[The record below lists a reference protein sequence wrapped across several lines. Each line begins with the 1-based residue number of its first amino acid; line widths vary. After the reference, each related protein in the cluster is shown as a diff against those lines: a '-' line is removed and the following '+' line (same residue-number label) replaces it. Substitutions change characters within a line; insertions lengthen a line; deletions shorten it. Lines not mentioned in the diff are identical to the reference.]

1 MMKELRRVS
10 LGILVMFGTLFV
22 STTVIQVFQTDNLR
36 VDPRNV
42 RTLYASYS
50 AERGSIIVGNTAIAQ
65 SVPIDDV
72 FKYQRTYEGGGLY
85 SAITGYYTINQGLAG
100 LELAMNDELSGQS
113 NAQFFDQVLAL
124 VTGKS
129 PRGASVQLT
138 INAAVQQAARDAIG
152 DLAGAAIALNPKT
165 GEIYAMVSTPSYDPN
180 LLATHDTESAVSQ
193 FNDLLNSSNS
203 PLSNRVIAGTLYH
216 PGSVFKLVV
225 AAAALDSGT
234 LTTESEIAN
243 PATLQLP
250 QSTSF
255 INNSNGGQCGSA
267 NPTVTIGTALQYSCN
282 IPFAEIGQLVGERT
296 LQDYAEAFGFGATIE
311 IPMAATPSTFP
322 SGMDEAQLM
331 VSSFGQFDVRVSPLQ
346 IAMVTSAIANG
357 GVLMQPTVVDSVL
370 AADLRPLR
378 EFESTVYSTP
388 ITSMTADTLVRMMI
402 TGVESGAAS
411 NAQIP
416 GISVAGKTGTAENG
430 EGEPYTLWFT
440 GFAPADNPEVVVAV
454 VIENGGGLGQSGT
467 GNAIAAPIARKI
479 IEAVLAR

>member
-1 MMKELRRVS
+1 MS

-65 SVPIDDV
+65 STPIDDV

-152 DLAGAAIALNPKT
+152 DLSGAAIALNPKT

-180 LLATHDTESAVSQ
+180 LLATHDTESALSQ

-234 LTTESEIAN
+234 LTTETEIAN
-243 PATLQLP
+243 PGTLQLP

-267 NPTVTIGTALQYSCN
+267 NPTVTIVTALQYSCN

-296 LQDYAEAFGFGATIE
+296 IQDYAEAFGFGATIE

-322 SGMDEAQLM
+322 SGMDDAQLM

-388 ITSMTADTLVRMMI
+388 ITPMTADTLVRMMI
-402 TGVESGAAS
+402 LGVEGGAAS

-454 VIENGGGLGQSGT
+454 VIENGGGLGQSGS

>member
-10 LGILVMFGTLFV
+10 IGILVMFGTLFA

-36 VDPRNV
+36 VDSRNV
-42 RTLYASYS
+42 RTLYSSYS
-50 AERGSIIVGNTAIAQ
+50 VERGSIIVGNTAIAS
-65 SVPIDDV
+65 SVPVDDV
-72 FKYQRTYEGGGLY
+72 YKYQRTYDGGGLY
-85 SAITGYYTINQGLAG
+85 SAVTGYYTINQGLAG
-100 LELAMNDELSGQS
+100 LELSMNDELSGQS
-113 NAQFFDQVLAL
+113 NSQFFDQVLAL

-129 PRGASVQLT
+129 PRGASVKLT
-138 INAAVQQAARDAIG
+138 LNAAVQQAARDAMG
-152 DLAGAAIALNPKT
+152 DLSGAAIALNPKT

-180 LLATHDTESAVSQ
+180 LLATHDSESALTQ

-234 LTTESEIAN
+234 ITTSTVFPN
-243 PATLQLP
+243 PASLQLP
-250 QSTSF
+250 QSISTIS
-255 INNSNGGQCGSA
+255 NSGSGQCGSA
-267 NPTVTIGTALQYSCN
+267 APEVTVVTALQYSCN

-296 LQDYAEAFGFGATIE
+296 IKDYAEAFGFGATIE
-311 IPMAATPSTFP
+311 IPMAATPSEFP
-322 SGMDEAQLM
+322 SGMDDAQLM
-331 VSSFGQFDVRVSPLQ
+331 LSSFGQYDVRVSPLQ
-346 IAMVTSAIANG
+346 MAMVTSAIANG

-370 AADLRPLR
+370 AADLRPIR
-378 EFESTVYSTP
+378 QFESSVYSTP
-388 ITSMTADTLVRMMI
+388 ISSATAESLLQMMVL
-402 TGVESGAAS
+402 GVDSGVAS
-411 NAQIP
+411 NARIP

-430 EGEPYTLWFT
+430 DGEPFTLWFT

-454 VIENGGGLGQSGT
+454 VIENGGGMGQSGS

>member
-1 MMKELRRVS
+1 MIKELRRVS
-10 LGILVMFGTLFV
+10 LGILVMFGLLFV

-42 RTLYASYS
+42 RTLYSSYS

-65 SVPIDDV
+65 SLPVDDV

-85 SAITGYYTINQGLAG
+85 SAVTGYYTINQGLAG

-113 NAQFFDQVLAL
+113 NSQFFDQVLAL

-129 PRGASVQLT
+129 PRGASVKLT
-138 INAAVQQAARDAIG
+138 INAAVQQAARDAMG
-152 DLAGAAIALNPKT
+152 DMSGAAIALNPKT

-180 LLATHDTESAVSQ
+180 SLATHDSESALTQ
-193 FNDLLNSSNS
+193 FNDLINSSNS
-203 PLSNRVIAGTLYH
+203 PLSNRVLAGTLYH

-234 LTTESEIAN
+234 LTTSTEVPN

-250 QSTSF
+250 QSSAF
-255 INNSNGGQCGSA
+255 INNSTEGQCGST
-267 NPTVTIGTALQYSCN
+267 NLTVTIVTALQYSCN
-282 IPFAEIGQLVGERT
+282 IPFAEIGRLVGERT
-296 LQDYAEAFGFGATIE
+296 IRDYAEAFGFGATIE
-311 IPMAATPSTFP
+311 IPMAATPSIFP
-322 SGMDEAQLM
+322 SGMDDAQVM
-331 VSSFGQFDVRVSPLQ
+331 VSSFGQFDVRVTPLQ
-346 IAMVTSAIANG
+346 MAMVTSAIANG

-388 ITSMTADTLVRMMI
+388 ISSATARSLLDMMVL
-402 TGVESGAAS
+402 GVDSGVAS

-416 GISVAGKTGTAENG
+416 GIAVAGKTGTAENG
-430 EGEPYTLWFT
+430 DGAPYTLWFT

-454 VIENGGGLGQSGT
+454 VIENGGGKGQSGS

>member
-1 MMKELRRVS
+1 MS

-65 SVPIDDV
+65 SIPIDDV

-138 INAAVQQAARDAIG
+138 INAAVQQAARDAMG
-152 DLAGAAIALNPKT
+152 DLSGAAIALNPKT

-180 LLATHDTESAVSQ
+180 ILATHDTESALSQ

-225 AAAALDSGT
+225 AAAALDSRT
-234 LTTESEIAN
+234 LTTETEIAN
-243 PATLQLP
+243 PGTLQLP

-267 NPTVTIGTALQYSCN
+267 NPTVTIVTALQYSCN

-296 LQDYAEAFGFGATIE
+296 IQDYAEAFGFGATIE

-322 SGMDEAQLM
+322 SGMDDAQLM

-388 ITSMTADTLVRMMI
+388 ITPMTADTLVRMMI
-402 TGVESGAAS
+402 LGVEGGAAS
-411 NAQIP
+411 YAQIP

-454 VIENGGGLGQSGT
+454 VIENGGGLGQSGS

>member
-1 MMKELRRVS
+1 MIKELRRVS
-10 LGILVMFGTLFV
+10 LGILVMFGLLFA

-85 SAITGYYTINQGLAG
+85 SAITGYFTINQGLSG

-113 NAQFFDQVLAL
+113 NSQFFDQVLAL

-129 PRGASVQLT
+129 PRGASVKLT
-138 INAAVQQAARDAIG
+138 INAAVQQAARDAMG
-152 DLAGAAIALNPKT
+152 DLSGAAIALNPKT
-165 GEIYAMVSTPSYDPN
+165 GEIYALVSTPSYDPN
-180 LLATHDTESAVSQ
+180 TLATHDTESAVSQ

-203 PLSNRVIAGTLYH
+203 PLSNRAIAGTLYH

-234 LTTESEIAN
+234 LTTSSELPN

-250 QSTSF
+250 QSTAV
-255 INNSNGGQCGSA
+255 INNSNDGPCGSSD
-267 NPTVTIGTALQYSCN
+267 PTVTMVTALQYSCN

-311 IPMAATPSTFP
+311 IPMAATRSTFP
-322 SGMDEAQLM
+322 SGMDDAQLM

-346 IAMVTSAIANG
+346 MAMVTSAIANG
-357 GVLMQPTVVDSVL
+357 GVLMHPTVVDSVL

-388 ITSMTADTLVRMMI
+388 ITPATADSLVRMMVLSVDS
-402 TGVESGAAS
+402 GVAS
-411 NAQIP
+411 NARIP
-416 GISVAGKTGTAENG
+416 GVSVAGKTGTAENG
-430 EGEPYTLWFT
+430 DGEPYTLWFT
-440 GFAPADNPEVVVAV
+440 GFAPSDNPEVVVAV
-454 VIENGGGLGQSGT
+454 VIENGGGLGQSGS

>member
-1 MMKELRRVS
+1 MINELRRVS
-10 LGILVMFGTLFV
+10 LGILIMFGLLFV

-85 SAITGYYTINQGLAG
+85 SAITGYFTINQGLSG

-113 NAQFFDQVLAL
+113 NSQFLDQVLAL

-129 PRGASVQLT
+129 PRGASVKLT
-138 INAAVQQAARDAIG
+138 INAAVQQAARDAMG
-152 DLAGAAIALNPKT
+152 DLSGAAIALNPKT
-165 GEIYAMVSTPSYDPN
+165 GEIYALVSTPSYDPN
-180 LLATHDTESAVSQ
+180 TLATHDTESAVAQ

-203 PLSNRVIAGTLYH
+203 PLSNRAIAGTLYH

-234 LTTESEIAN
+234 LTTSSQLPN

-250 QSTSF
+250 QSTAV
-255 INNSNGGQCGSA
+255 INNSTGGPCGSA
-267 NPTVTIGTALQYSCN
+267 DPTVTMVTALQYSCN
-282 IPFAEIGQLVGERT
+282 IPFAEIGRLVGERT

-311 IPMAATPSTFP
+311 IPMAATRSTFP
-322 SGMDEAQLM
+322 SGMDDAQLM

-357 GVLMQPTVVDSVL
+357 GILMQPTVVDSVL

-378 EFESTVYSTP
+378 EFESMVYSTP
-388 ITSMTADTLVRMMI
+388 ISAATADSLVRMM
-402 TGVESGAAS
+402 VLSVDSGAAS
-411 NAQIP
+411 NARIP
-416 GISVAGKTGTAENG
+416 GVSVAGKTGTAENG

-440 GFAPADNPEVVVAV
+440 GFAPSDNPEVVVAV
-454 VIENGGGLGQSGT
+454 VIENGGGLGQSSS

>member
-42 RTLYASYS
+42 RTLYTSYS

-138 INAAVQQAARDAIG
+138 INAAVQQAARDAMG
-152 DLAGAAIALNPKT
+152 DLSGAAIALNPTT

-180 LLATHDTESAVSQ
+180 LLATHDTASAVSQ

-203 PLSNRVIAGTLYH
+203 PLSNRAIAGTLYH

-234 LTTESEIAN
+234 LTTESELPN

-250 QSTSF
+250 QSTAF

-267 NPTVTIGTALQYSCN
+267 NPTVTVVTALQYSCN

-322 SGMDEAQLM
+322 SGMDDAQLM

-357 GVLMQPTVVDSVL
+357 GVLMQPTVVNSVL

-388 ITSMTADTLVRMMI
+388 ISPMTADTLVRMMVL
-402 TGVESGAAS
+402 GVEGGAAS

-430 EGEPYTLWFT
+430 DGEPYTLWFT

-454 VIENGGGLGQSGT
+454 VIENGGGLGQSGS

-479 IEAVLAR
+479 MEAVLAR

>member
-1 MMKELRRVS
+1 
-10 LGILVMFGTLFV
+10 
-22 STTVIQVFQTDNLR
+22 
-36 VDPRNV
+36 
-42 RTLYASYS
+42 
-50 AERGSIIVGNTAIAQ
+50 
-65 SVPIDDV
+65 
-72 FKYQRTYEGGGLY
+72 
-85 SAITGYYTINQGLAG
+85 
-100 LELAMNDELSGQS
+100 MNDELSGQS

-152 DLAGAAIALNPKT
+152 DLSGAAIALNPKT

-180 LLATHDTESAVSQ
+180 LLATHDTESALSQ

-234 LTTESEIAN
+234 LTTETEIAN
-243 PATLQLP
+243 PGTLQLP

-267 NPTVTIGTALQYSCN
+267 SPTVTIVTALQYSCN

-296 LQDYAEAFGFGATIE
+296 IQDYAEAFGFGATIE

-322 SGMDEAQLM
+322 SGMDDAQLM

-388 ITSMTADTLVRMMI
+388 ITPMTADTLVRMMI
-402 TGVESGAAS
+402 LGVEGGAAS

-454 VIENGGGLGQSGT
+454 VIENGGGLGQSGS

>member
-65 SVPIDDV
+65 STPIDDV

-100 LELAMNDELSGQS
+100 LELAMNEELSGQS

-138 INAAVQQAARDAIG
+138 INAAVQQAARDAMG
-152 DLAGAAIALNPKT
+152 DLSGAAIALNPKT

-180 LLATHDTESAVSQ
+180 LLATHDTESALSQ

-234 LTTESEIAN
+234 LTTETEIAN
-243 PATLQLP
+243 PGTLQLP

-267 NPTVTIGTALQYSCN
+267 NPTVTIVTALQYSCN

-296 LQDYAEAFGFGATIE
+296 IQDYAEAFGFGATIE

-322 SGMDEAQLM
+322 SGMDDAQLM

-378 EFESTVYSTP
+378 EFKSTVYSTP
-388 ITSMTADTLVRMMI
+388 ITPMTADTLVRMMI
-402 TGVESGAAS
+402 LGVEAGAAS

-454 VIENGGGLGQSGT
+454 VIENGGGLGQSGS

>member
-1 MMKELRRVS
+1 MS

-65 SVPIDDV
+65 SIPIDDV

-138 INAAVQQAARDAIG
+138 INAAVQQAARDAMG
-152 DLAGAAIALNPKT
+152 DLSGAAIALNPKT

-180 LLATHDTESAVSQ
+180 LLATHDTESALSQ

-225 AAAALDSGT
+225 AAAALDSRT
-234 LTTESEIAN
+234 LTTETEIAN
-243 PATLQLP
+243 PGTLQLP

-267 NPTVTIGTALQYSCN
+267 NPTVTIVTALQYSCN

-296 LQDYAEAFGFGATIE
+296 IQDYAEAFGFGATIE

-322 SGMDEAQLM
+322 SGMDDAQLM

-388 ITSMTADTLVRMMI
+388 ITPMTADTLVRMMI
-402 TGVESGAAS
+402 LGVEGGAAS

-454 VIENGGGLGQSGT
+454 VIENGGGLGQSGS

>member
-65 SVPIDDV
+65 STPIDDV

-138 INAAVQQAARDAIG
+138 INAAVQQAARDAMG
-152 DLAGAAIALNPKT
+152 DLSGAAIALNPKT

-180 LLATHDTESAVSQ
+180 LLATHDTESALSQ

-234 LTTESEIAN
+234 LTTETEIAN
-243 PATLQLP
+243 PGTLQLP

-267 NPTVTIGTALQYSCN
+267 SPTVTIVTALQYSCN

-296 LQDYAEAFGFGATIE
+296 IQDYAEAFGFGATIE

-322 SGMDEAQLM
+322 SGMDDAQLM

-346 IAMVTSAIANG
+346 IAMVTSAIANR

-388 ITSMTADTLVRMMI
+388 ITPMTADTLVRMMI
-402 TGVESGAAS
+402 LGVEAGAAS

-454 VIENGGGLGQSGT
+454 VIENGGGLGQSGS